1 MHLDIADFCSDLAS
15 IDCII
20 LPRKLFLL
28 LLLAHLQLQC
38 LVCFRL
44 VLGLPITLF
53 LDVSVFLRLLLCDY
67 LQHDFFISLG
77 LLTEVS
83 LRLVVAE
90 GLVLGVV
97 ALLVLF
103 HLDKVLLVLLI
114 ILLELPLLIR
124 NKPFI
129 VLLDL
134 PPLRLQVALL
144 VCKSHSVVPL
154 LID

>member
-1 MHLDIADFCSDLAS
+1 MLA
-15 IDCII
+15 
-20 LPRKLFLL
+20 
-28 LLLAHLQLQC
+28 
-38 LVCFRL
+38 
-44 VLGLPITLF
+44 
-53 LDVSVFLRLLLCDY
+53 
-67 LQHDFFISLG
+67 
-77 LLTEVS
+77 EVS

-144 VCKSHSVVPL
+144 VRKSHSVVPL

>member
-1 MHLDIADFCSDLAS
+1 M
-15 IDCII
+15 
-20 LPRKLFLL
+20 
-28 LLLAHLQLQC
+28 
-38 LVCFRL
+38 
-44 VLGLPITLF
+44 
-53 LDVSVFLRLLLCDY
+53 
-67 LQHDFFISLG
+67 
-77 LLTEVS
+77 LTEVS

-144 VCKSHSVVPL
+144 VRKSHSVVPL

>member
-1 MHLDIADFCSDLAS
+1 MLA
-15 IDCII
+15 
-20 LPRKLFLL
+20 
-28 LLLAHLQLQC
+28 
-38 LVCFRL
+38 
-44 VLGLPITLF
+44 
-53 LDVSVFLRLLLCDY
+53 
-67 LQHDFFISLG
+67 
-77 LLTEVS
+77 EVS

>member
-1 MHLDIADFCSDLAS
+1 M
-15 IDCII
+15 
-20 LPRKLFLL
+20 
-28 LLLAHLQLQC
+28 
-38 LVCFRL
+38 
-44 VLGLPITLF
+44 
-53 LDVSVFLRLLLCDY
+53 
-67 LQHDFFISLG
+67 
-77 LLTEVS
+77 LTEVS

-134 PPLRLQVALL
+134 PPLLLQVALL
-144 VCKSHSVVPL
+144 VRKSHSVVPL